1 MKPQRS
7 SLLSLF
13 LLPAIA
19 LTSVALM
26 GRVQAEQS
34 MPSRS
39 AGTAQSEK
47 ATAHDGDKDKDGKT
61 TKDKDDKVSAGAG
74 ERFTATAVNMAA
86 TGNGPVTTPVSIVI
100 SRWSTDAERD
110 ALVNALQ
117 EKGPDAVLDKLK
129 DMPRAGSI
137 AAPGSVGQ
145 EIHFARRIAGP
156 GNSER
161 VVLVTDR
168 PMSLW
173 EMRSG
178 SRTVEYPFTLV
189 ELHVGA
195 NGKGEGKAS
204 VATKVIF
211 DKDANSVVLE
221 NYTNQPVALQNV
233 TRDK

>member
-1 MKPQRS
+1 MNPQRP

-13 LLPAIA
+13 LLPFVA
-19 LTSVALM
+19 LTSVALVC
-26 GRVQAEQS
+26 RVQAAQATT
-34 MPSRS
+34 PTSRP
-39 AGTAQSEK
+39 ARTVQ
-47 ATAHDGDKDKDGKT
+47 GDK
-61 TKDKDDKVSAGAG
+61 AAG
-74 ERFTATAVNMAA
+74 ERFSATAVNMAA
-86 TGNGPVTTPVSIVI
+86 TGSGPVTTPISIVI

-110 ALVNALQ
+110 VLVNALQ

-137 AAPGSVGQ
+137 AGPGSVGQ
-145 EIHFARRIAGP
+145 EIHFARRIPGP

-168 PMSLW
+168 PISLW

-178 SRTVEYPFTLV
+178 ARTVEYPFTLV
-189 ELHVGA
+189 ELHVGP

-211 DKDANSVVLE
+211 DKDAKTIVLE
-221 NYTNQPVALQNV
+221 NWDNQPVALQNV

>member
-1 MKPQRS
+1 MKPQRT
-7 SLLSLF
+7 SLF
-13 LLPAIA
+13 TLFILPFVALTAIA
-19 LTSVALM
+19 LVC
-26 GRVQAEQS
+26 RVQA
-34 MPSRS
+34 
-39 AGTAQSEK
+39 AQSTQPPPAAQ
-47 ATAHDGDKDKDGKT
+47 ATQ
-61 TKDKDDKVSAGAG
+61 G

-86 TGNGPVTTPVSIVI
+86 TSSGPVTMPITIVI
-100 SRWSTDAERD
+100 SRWSSDAERD
-110 ALVNALQ
+110 TLVNALK
-117 EKGPDAVLDKLK
+117 EKGPDDVLDKLR

-137 AAPGSVGQ
+137 AGPGSVGQ
-145 EIHFARRIAGP
+145 EIHFARRIP
-156 GNSER
+156 GANGSER
-161 VVLVTDR
+161 VVLITDR

-178 SRTVEYPFTLV
+178 ARTVDYPFTLV

-233 TRDK
+233 ARQK

>member
-1 MKPQRS
+1 MKPQRT

-26 GRVQAEQS
+26 GRVQAAQS

-39 AGTAQSEK
+39 AGTVQSDK
-47 ATAHDGDKDKDGKT
+47 ATAHDGDKDDKSK
-61 TKDKDDKVSAGAG
+61 KDKDDKVTAGGG

-110 ALVNALQ
+110 TLVNALQ

>member
-1 MKPQRS
+1 MNPQRP

-13 LLPAIA
+13 LLPFVA
-19 LTSVALM
+19 LTSVALVC
-26 GRVQAEQS
+26 RVQAAQATT
-34 MPSRS
+34 PTSRP
-39 AGTAQSEK
+39 AQ
-47 ATAHDGDKDKDGKT
+47 TVQGDK
-61 TKDKDDKVSAGAG
+61 AAG
-74 ERFTATAVNMAA
+74 ERFSATAVNMAA
-86 TGNGPVTTPVSIVI
+86 TGSGPVTTPISIVI

-110 ALVNALQ
+110 VLVNALQ

-137 AAPGSVGQ
+137 AGPGSVGQ
-145 EIHFARRIAGP
+145 EIHFARRIPGP

-168 PMSLW
+168 PISLW

-178 SRTVEYPFTLV
+178 ARTVEYPFTLV
-189 ELHVGA
+189 ELHVGP

-211 DKDANSVVLE
+211 DKDAKTIVLE
-221 NYTNQPVALQNV
+221 NWDNQPVALQNV

>member
-1 MKPQRS
+1 MNPQRP
-7 SLLSLF
+7 SLLWLF
-13 LLPAIA
+13 LLPFVA
-19 LTSVALM
+19 LTSVALVC
-26 GRVQAEQS
+26 RVQAAQS
-34 MPSRS
+34 TTPPSRP
-39 AGTAQSEK
+39 AQAVQSDK
-47 ATAHDGDKDKDGKT
+47 VTDKDKEKKT
-61 TKDKDDKVSAGAG
+61 DSSAAGAG
-74 ERFTATAVNMAA
+74 ERFSATAVNMAA
-86 TGNGPVTTPVSIVI
+86 TGSGPVTTPISIVI

-137 AAPGSVGQ
+137 AGPGSVGQ
-145 EIHFARRIAGP
+145 EVHFARRIPGP

-161 VVLVTDR
+161 VVLITDR

-178 SRTVEYPFTLV
+178 ARTVEYPFTLV
-189 ELHVGA
+189 ELHVGP

-211 DKDANSVVLE
+211 DKDAKSVVLE
-221 NYTNQPVALQNV
+221 NWDNQPVALQNV